1 MLVSLVRL
9 LPLLLALP
17 LAGLPPATVDTKAT
31 SNRLRGRSLPA
42 MPKPGQ
48 LSGDGSGPLAWGSL
62 LLATGAGSETAKR
75 DRLPV
80 GRLPDGRI
88 VVPTNQ
94 ILNPAGV
101 QITFPG
107 RPVDLALADG
117 GKTLVVMNMKD
128 LVFID
133 VAKARVTQTLD
144 LPLDKPLPF
153 NPLEAMKKPIAPDG
167 KGHHVPT
174 GLSVVGLL
182 VQGERVYVSDS
193 QHQVRQARRQP
204 DGRYAWAEAISLI
217 PPRVGGAA
225 LPAGLARYSADE
237 LWVCSSRGNAVQLLN
252 LKTSQAEQTVAV
264 GVAPFMPLVARKD
277 RVYVSNW
284 GGDLP
289 GAGEPQAL
297 SSGTPV
303 HIDPKTGVAN
313 RGSISVLAP
322 EPGRWRQIKTI
333 PVGLHPCAMVL
344 SRTGRF
350 LYVANA
356 NSDTVSVLDT
366 AKDEV
371 IDTIPCRP
379 EARLPFGSG
388 ANALALAPDGA
399 TLYVANGM
407 NNCIAVVRLGT
418 RVSESEAAGRPERS
432 RVAGLIPTAWYPG
445 AVRLSADGKRLF
457 VANVKG
463 VGALSQPRPVAEGK
477 NTHDFLG
484 SVSIIDVPD
493 AARLVK
499 YTEQV
504 NASNR
509 LAYSLAGLEKPRP
522 DARPVPV
529 PVRHG
534 EPSVFKHVIYVI
546 KENRSYD
553 QLLGDMKE
561 GNGDPK
567 LCLFGE
573 KITPNLHALARQFT
587 LFDNFYC
594 SSTLSA
600 TGHQW
605 TNEAYVTDYL
615 ERAFGGFTRS
625 YPVDGDDA
633 LAFASSG
640 FLWDNAMARKKTF
653 RNFGEFTRSSY
664 PPGTRWTD
672 LYRDYRD
679 GTRKVK
685 ITVKAN
691 VRAIQPYTHSGYP
704 GFPLVTPDVY
714 RAQLFLDELKAWE
727 KKGTM
732 PNLVYVF
739 LPCDHTVGTTPG
751 FPKPQAMLA
760 DNDLALGRLV
770 EGVSKSRFWAQ
781 TCILVVEDDPQFGLD
796 HVDGH
801 RSVLLAIS
809 PYTRRKFVDSTNY
822 TQTGV
827 VKTIELI
834 LGLPP
839 MNQLDLC
846 ATPLRSCF
854 QNRADLTPYRA
865 VPNRVPLDELNPP
878 LDRLKGAALHWA
890 RKSLELAFDRED
902 EADEETLNRILW
914 HSMRGYDTP
923 YPARRE

>member
-1 MLVSLVRL
+1 
-9 LPLLLALP
+9 
-17 LAGLPPATVDTKAT
+17 
-31 SNRLRGRSLPA
+31 
-42 MPKPGQ
+42 
-48 LSGDGSGPLAWGSL
+48 
-62 LLATGAGSETAKR
+62 
-75 DRLPV
+75 V
-80 GRLPDGRI
+80 GRQPDGRV

-94 ILNPAGV
+94 ILDPAGV
-101 QITFPG
+101 QVTFPG
-107 RPVDLALADG
+107 RPVDLALAEDG
-117 GKTLVVMNMKD
+117 ATLVVMNMKD

-133 VAKARVTQTLD
+133 VAKGKVTQTLD
-144 LPLDKPLPF
+144 LPSDPPSPF
-153 NPLEAMKKPIAPDG
+153 NPHEAMKKPIAPDG
-167 KGHHVPT
+167 KGHHVPV

-193 QHQVRQARRQP
+193 QNQVRQARRGP
-204 DGRYAWAEAISLI
+204 DGQYAWADGIPLI
-217 PPRVGGAA
+217 PPKVGGPA
-225 LPAGLARYSADE
+225 LPAGLARYSANG

-252 LKTSQAEQTVAV
+252 LNTGQAEQTVAV
-264 GVAPFMPLVARKD
+264 GVAPFMPAMARKD

-284 GGDLP
+284 GGDP
-289 GAGEPQAL
+289 PRPGEPQAL

-303 HIDPKTGVAN
+303 HIDPRTGVAN
-313 RGSISVLAP
+313 RGSVSVLAP
-322 EPGRWRQIKTI
+322 EPGKWRQVKTI
-333 PVGLHPCAMVL
+333 RVGLHPCGLAL

-356 NSDTVSVLDT
+356 SSDTVSVIDT

-371 IDTIPCRP
+371 VETIPCRP

-388 ANALALAPDGA
+388 ATALALAPDGA
-399 TLYVANGM
+399 TLYVTNGM
-407 NNCIAVVRLGT
+407 NNCLAVVRLGEKA
-418 RVSESEAAGRPERS
+418 SEGDAGRPERS
-432 RVAGLIPTAWYPG
+432 AVAGLIPTAWYPG
-445 AVRLSADGKRLF
+445 AVRLSADGKKLF

-463 VGALSQPRPVAEGK
+463 LGALSQPRPLAEGK

-493 AARLVK
+493 AARLAR

-522 DARPVPV
+522 TIKPVPV
-529 PVRHG
+529 PARHG
-534 EPSVFKHVIYVI
+534 EPSVFQQVVYVI

-553 QLLGDMKE
+553 QLLGDVKE
-561 GNGDPK
+561 GNGDPN

-573 KITPNLHALARQFT
+573 QVTPNLHALARQFT

-625 YPVDGDDA
+625 YPEDGDDA
-633 LAFASSG
+633 LAFAPTG
-640 FLWDNAMARKKTF
+640 FLWDNALARKKTF
-653 RNFGEFTRSSY
+653 HNFGEFTRSSY
-664 PPGTRWTD
+664 PPGTTWSD
-672 LYRDYRD
+672 VYRDYKD

-685 ITVKAN
+685 ITVKPN
-691 VRAIQPYTHSGYP
+691 VRSMAPYTHPGYP
-704 GFPLVTPDVY
+704 GFPLITPDVY
-714 RAQLFLDELKAWE
+714 RAQLFLDQLKAWE

-739 LPCDHTVGTTPG
+739 LPCDHSVGTTPG
-751 FPKPQAMLA
+751 FPTPRAMLA
-760 DNDLALGRLV
+760 DNDLALGRIV

-801 RSVLLAIS
+801 RSVLLAVS
-809 PYTRRKFVDSTNY
+809 PHTKRKFVDSTNY

-827 VKTIELI
+827 VKTIELM

-846 ATPLRSCF
+846 ATPLRNCF
-854 QNRADLTPYRA
+854 RDEPDLTPYSA

-890 RKSLELAFDRED
+890 KKSLELCFDRED

-914 HSMRGYDTP
+914 HSVRGYHAP
-923 YPARRE
+923 YPARPAGRQWMREPAAPSLPS